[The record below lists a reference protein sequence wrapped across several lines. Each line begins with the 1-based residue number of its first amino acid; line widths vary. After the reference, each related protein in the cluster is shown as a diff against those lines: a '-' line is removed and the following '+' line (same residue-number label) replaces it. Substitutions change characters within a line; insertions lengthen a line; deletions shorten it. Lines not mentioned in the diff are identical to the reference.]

1 MAQTRQRLIYRIFHR
16 DNIRWLVRKGIP
28 CRNHPEQDPGFIN
41 IGNRDLISKRSTRQ
55 IPVAP
60 GGTLSDYVPF
70 YFCTH
75 SVMLFNLHTGRVEG
89 VDVRQSEIVYAVS
102 SIERLQSLRLP
113 FLFTDRH
120 AYVEGAVFSGNPR
133 DLETLDWPLIKS
145 RDFKRD
151 PEDPTKLERRAAECL
166 VHRHVPL
173 EALLGLACLDEETR
187 ARIQAV
193 LQEVGSSLPVR
204 SKPDW
209 YF

>member
-1 MAQTRQRLIYRIFHR
+1 MTPSRQRLIYRIFHQG
-16 DNIRWLVRKGIP
+16 NLRWILRKGIP
-28 CRNHPEQDPGFIN
+28 CRSHTEQDSGFVN
-41 IGNRDLISKRSTRQ
+41 IGNRDLISKRSHRQ
-55 IPVAP
+55 VPVAP

-89 VDVRQSEIVYAVS
+89 VDVRQSDIVYAVS
-102 SIERLQSLRLP
+102 SIERLQALGLP

-120 AYVEGAVFSGNPR
+120 AYVESAVFSSNPGE
-133 DLETLDWPLIKS
+133 LPKLDWSLIKS

-166 VHRHVPL
+166 VHRQVPVG
-173 EALLGLACLDEETR
+173 ALLGLACFDEETR
-187 ARIQAV
+187 GRIQAI